1 MSAVKPKWKGLAQPI
16 VRSGPRSRNLTPSE
30 AIPEP
35 TAEADHAKRYDDAL
49 LTAYFESLRKLELLK
64 RELRIPK
71 GPTGNFVLAL
81 ALASIYVPGFKLMRR
96 GEGRG
101 RKRKKWTDFK
111 CIALICEVEETKE
124 ALGTDSDSA
133 ALNEIVKRKNRYV
146 DGPLPRAL
154 MTISKAATSL
164 NARLVEARRR
174 ALDEQFQPFLTPGGR
189 SLFRRCVKSRSF
201 WKRTST
207 DGNTG
212 PGFTVKQSQAS
223 RLVSQQC

>member
-1 MSAVKPKWKGLAQPI
+1 MTMSAVKPKWKGLAQPI
-16 VRSGPRSRNLTPSE
+16 VRSGPRSRNLTPSA

-35 TAEADHAKRYDDAL
+35 TAEEQADHAKRYDDAL

-101 RKRKKWTDFK
+101 RKRKNWTDFK

-124 ALGTDSDSA
+124 ALGTDLDSE
-133 ALNEIVKRKNRYV
+133 ALKEIVKRKNCYV

-189 SLFRRCVKSRSF
+189 SLFRRLREEPQLLEANF
-201 WKRTST
+201 
-207 DGNTG
+207 D
-212 PGFTVKQSQAS
+212 
-223 RLVSQQC
+223 